1 VGADAVAKAIIP
13 GYNGSLS
20 ADAQAI
26 ANAMQ
31 AAIAWITTNV
41 PEDAN
46 GYVLVYKWQ
55 ADGTQTART
64 FSTSPNQ
71 WPGCCAHGCRP
82 NNRLGQ

>member
-1 VGADAVAKAIIP
+1 
-13 GYNGSLS
+13 
-20 ADAQAI
+20 
-26 ANAMQ
+26 MQ

-55 ADGTQTART
+55 ADSTQTART

-71 WPGCCAHGCRP
+71 CLVAALTAVEQTVGP
-82 NNRLGQ
+82 